1 MKPGTTLPE
10 TTTPHGDTTT
20 PHGDTTT
27 PDDGTTTPH
36 GDTTTPETTTRFVP
50 NRDEIVR
57 AVRVIAS
64 NINPIP
70 RLLSFWINAANKDD
84 RYIDETHSAF
94 LTHVARVQRFRR
106 IVQQI
111 RQMRKNGVRKN

>member
-1 MKPGTTLPE
+1 MGYGVISVGSGCADAKFPGIYTDMRYYFNWIQNRMKPRTTLPE
-10 TTTPHGDTTT
+10 TTTPDDGTTTPGDGTTT
-20 PHGDTTT
+20 PH
-27 PDDGTTTPH
+27 DGTTTPH

-84 RYIDETHSAF
+84 R
-94 LTHVARVQRFRR
+94 
-106 IVQQI
+106 
-111 RQMRKNGVRKN
+111 